1 MHYENID
8 CSSFWE
14 FQQAIQTT
22 NVLLKGTP
30 HHLDDK
36 KLCERIEAWMD
47 QVLYVQ
53 ATNAK
58 YNEIVELHDWLSEVK
73 SLDDKKRF
81 ERLQAIEAF
90 EQSAAASRAVSR
102 ANTTN
107 QSQNGVLTGPS
118 RKANSGPTAS
128 APADSAAAKSDYPP
142 KLTEEEKAL
151 LLKYDGCLKCR
162 KPFVAHKGSDKA
174 PGCVFPVRTSYRLHT
189 CHVRYHYGCYARQ
202 LQSKGGLRCPAHRE
216 Q

>member
-1 MHYENID
+1 MVREGRKHSESVRRGSAIGRKCQHMRPEPGVAHQRITLSRMHQD
-8 CSSFWE
+8 ASSFWE

-36 KLCERIEAWMD
+36 KLRERIEAGMD

-58 YNEIVELHDWLSEVK
+58 YNEIVELRDWLSKVK
-73 SLDDKKRF
+73 SLDDEKHF
-81 ERLQAIEAF
+81 EHLQAIKAS
-90 EQSAAASRAVSR
+90 EQSAAASCAVSH
-102 ANTTN
+102 ANTIN
-107 QSQNGVLTGPS
+107 QSQNGVLTSPS
-118 RKANSGPTAS
+118 CKANSGPTAS

-151 LLKYDGCLKCR
+151 LLK
-162 KPFVAHKGSDKA
+162 
-174 PGCVFPVRTSYRLHT
+174 
-189 CHVRYHYGCYARQ
+189 
-202 LQSKGGLRCPAHRE
+202 
-216 Q
+216 